1 MNPLY
6 IKISRR
12 LIPFLMLLYLVAFL
26 DRVNISF
33 AKLTMNHD
41 LKIGDDL
48 FGLAAGIFFLGYFLF
63 EVPSNLALLKLGAR
77 RWIMILMIIW
87 GVVSIATA
95 FVPGPALYLVLR
107 FLLGSA
113 EAGFYPGVI
122 LYLTFWLPPA
132 VRSSVMAWFVTAI
145 PLSNL
150 IGAPVS
156 NAIMLHVHGA
166 GLHGWQWLFILE
178 GSPAILLGL
187 AVYFLLQDR
196 PEEVS
201 WLSAAE
207 KQALENELKAAAL
220 PDREYPSLLK
230 TMAAQISVLYWSLAY
245 FFLMLGL
252 YGLGFW
258 IPTVLK
264 LHGVSPE
271 NLGWATALPYL
282 AAIFAMI
289 LWSRSSDRKR
299 ERRFHLSCAYL
310 TAAAGFLLTAFAPCA
325 PIAIAG
331 FALGAIG
338 VLSAMPVFWSASTVS
353 LAGPLVGANIAIIN
367 SIGNLGGFIG
377 PTLMGWLHKV
387 TNSFMAG
394 LTSVSVFLVLGALT
408 VFLLAKPPIAGTSA
422 S

>member
-245 FFLMLGL
+245 FFLML
-252 YGLGFW
+252 
-258 IPTVLK
+258 
-264 LHGVSPE
+264 VST
-271 NLGWATALPYL
+271 G
-282 AAIFAMI
+282 
-289 LWSRSSDRKR
+289 
-299 ERRFHLSCAYL
+299 
-310 TAAAGFLLTAFAPCA
+310 
-325 PIAIAG
+325 
-331 FALGAIG
+331 
-338 VLSAMPVFWSASTVS
+338 
-353 LAGPLVGANIAIIN
+353 
-367 SIGNLGGFIG
+367 
-377 PTLMGWLHKV
+377 
-387 TNSFMAG
+387 
-394 LTSVSVFLVLGALT
+394 SVSGFRQC
-408 VFLLAKPPIAGTSA
+408 
-422 S
+422 

>member
-264 LHGVSPE
+264 LHGVRPE